1 MPAAPDNHDDHDYAE
16 RIRRH
21 LRGQHTKA
29 LQLLPEIRCSTM
41 RSKLA
46 AVIAQ
51 SWSKQ
56 DINTAWNAVS
66 RSPLNATEKQI
77 MFNELWG

>member
-1 MPAAPDNHDDHDYAE
+1 MPSAPDNHDAHDYAA

-29 LQLLPEIRCSTM
+29 LQLLPEVPCSTM

-46 AVIAQ
+46 ALIAQ
-51 SWSKQ
+51 SWPRQ

-66 RSPLNATEKQI
+66 RSDLKAAEKQI

>member
-1 MPAAPDNHDDHDYAE
+1 MPTAPANHDAHKYVE

-29 LQLLPEIRCSTM
+29 LQLLPEIPCSTM

-46 AVIAQ
+46 AHIAQ
-51 SWSKQ
+51 SRPKQ
-56 DINTAWNAVS
+56 DINTAWNAVA
-66 RSPLNATEKQI
+66 RSPLNTIEKQI